1 MKDTANYLP
10 NESTMKDMKGLK
22 EGPALAPEEY
32 GGVIFTDF
40 VFFMVKSYLVTLQVV
55 LSSSGR
61 TVVSTN

>member
-32 GGVIFTDF
+32 DGVIFTDF
-40 VFFMVKSYLVTLQVV
+40 VFFMMKSCGILAR
-55 LSSSGR
+55 SSNSR
-61 TVVSTN
+61 IL